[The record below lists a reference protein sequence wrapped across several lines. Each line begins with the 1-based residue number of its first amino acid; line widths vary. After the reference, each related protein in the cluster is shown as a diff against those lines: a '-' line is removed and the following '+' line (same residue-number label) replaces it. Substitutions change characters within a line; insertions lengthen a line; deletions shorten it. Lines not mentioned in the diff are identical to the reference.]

1 MPISLRVFILDE
13 SGRLSGFTKA
23 RWKRLWDGKPELPAR
38 AGQAV
43 RFLEVPIETRNGRP
57 VAMGEVRGLALS
69 VDRTGCLEAEQRRA
83 LRPAGKR
90 LGASFRLLPG
100 GRRGRNVPVR
110 HDGAGRHRD
119 ASPGTHWTPT
129 AAQMTEVKGLLTDR
143 SGDE

>member
-1 MPISLRVFILDE
+1 MPITLRVFILDE

-57 VAMGEVRGLALS
+57 VAMGEARGLALS
-69 VDRTGCLEAEQRRA
+69 VDRTGCLVA
-83 LRPAGKR
+83 
-90 LGASFRLLPG
+90 
-100 GRRGRNVPVR
+100 PVR
-110 HDGAGRHRD
+110 HDGAGRHWD